1 MILLQVTSRS
11 VVCSAHFT
19 AEDYSSAAFNI
30 TPRLK
35 PTAVPSV
42 FQWSTTTRKRKLPA
56 ERMTPLKLTK
66 KRVKRLAGT
75 SIYVIACFFSNIFW
89 Y

>member
-1 MILLQVTSRS
+1 MILLQITSKT

-19 AEDYSSAAFNI
+19 AEDYSSAVFNI

-42 FQWSTTTRKRKLPA
+42 FQWSTATRKRKRPA
-56 ERMTPLKLTK
+56 ERRTPSKLTK
-66 KRVKRLAGT
+66 KRVKRSTGT
-75 SIYVIACFFSNIFW
+75 SIYVIV
-89 Y
+89 